1 MKTILSKIRKKFGLY
16 DLQKEGAK
24 WVAKNLGEEYV
35 QEFLDKYDTLCRGGV
50 IGGFYETAMFIS
62 MIETIKSEI

>member
-1 MKTILSKIRKKFGLY
+1 MKKILSKIRKKFGLY
-16 DLQKEGAK
+16 DLRKEGAK

-35 QEFLDKYDTLCRGGV
+35 QEFLDKYDTLGRGGV